1 MDTATGLLLLK
12 VTLTPALI
20 GALSLAAR
28 RFGHSVGGW
37 LVGLPLTSGPVSVF
51 LALEQGAGFAQA
63 AAGGMIAGITA
74 VAVFGLVYAYVS
86 FRVGW
91 AGSLGVALAAFGV
104 SAALLAQVP
113 LPLLPVFGGTA
124 FVLVLAYWLLPRPG
138 VARVGESTPAWD
150 IPARM
155 VVATLV
161 VLLLTGLAGYLGPAW
176 TGVLSPFPVFTSVLG
191 AFTHRH
197 SGPEAARILL
207 RGLML
212 GLFSFVSFFLVVGLL
227 LVRYGSW
234 TTYVLAAATA
244 IAMNGLT
251 WILAARR
258 DPQVPT
264 PAPEE

>member
-1 MDTATGLLLLK
+1 METATGLLLLK

-51 LALEQGAGFAQA
+51 LALEQGEAFAQSA
-63 AAGGMIAGITA
+63 AAGMIAGVLA
-74 VAVFGLVYAYVS
+74 VAAFGLLYAYAS
-86 FRVGW
+86 FRLGW
-91 AGSLGVALAAFGV
+91 ASSLGVALAGFGI
-104 SAALLAQVP
+104 AASGLARLP
-113 LPLLPVFGGTA
+113 LPLLPIFGATVA
-124 FVLVLAYWLLPRPG
+124 ALVVAYVVLPRPG
-138 VARVGESTPAWD
+138 VAKVGEATPVWD

-161 VLLLTGLAGYLGPAW
+161 VLLLTGLAGALGPAW

-212 GLFSFVSFFLVVGLL
+212 GLFSFVTFFLVVGLL
-227 LVRYGSW
+227 LERLGAA
-234 TTYVLAAATA
+234 TTYSLAAAA
-244 IAMNGLT
+244 AVVVNGLT
-251 WILAARR
+251 WLIVARGR
-258 DPQVPT
+258 PEVPV
-264 PAPEE
+264 PSPEE